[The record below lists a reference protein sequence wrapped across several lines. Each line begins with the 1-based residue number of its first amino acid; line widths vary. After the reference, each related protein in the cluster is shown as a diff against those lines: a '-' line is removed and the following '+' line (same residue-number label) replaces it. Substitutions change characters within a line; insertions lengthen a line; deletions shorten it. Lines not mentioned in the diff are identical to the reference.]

1 MDEKRKLKFTF
12 YSFAFLLIFGMV
24 GYKILLDV
32 DFIDAF
38 YMTVITISTVGFGEI
53 GTTSDASEM
62 FSVLMIFLGVG
73 IVGYAF
79 STVVAMFV
87 EGKVGDLWKG
97 SKMDR
102 KISALNDHYI
112 ICGSG
117 ELAEVIINK
126 FIHEEMAFVVIT
138 DNREDLDDY
147 SHHDILVVEGHS
159 TEESVLEHAGIERAK
174 GLLATLDSE
183 VDNIVTVLTARNM
196 NKDIYIIANSVSK
209 SGNDKLLKVG
219 ANKTLSAVEI
229 SGKRMA
235 SLMIKPNI
243 INFLDVVT
251 RIGDVE
257 LDLEE
262 VAVFPGSYLEN
273 KNLIEAEIPRKTG
286 LVVLAIKKKEDGKML
301 FNPPVDY
308 TFQIGDV
315 LIVLGR
321 EEQIDKLRHLG
332 DEIKD
337 EMKNEG
343 K

>member
-12 YSFAFLLIFGMV
+12 YSFAFLLIFGMI
-24 GYKILLDV
+24 GYKFLLNV

-53 GTTSDASEM
+53 GTTSNASEM
-62 FSVLMIFLGVG
+62 FSVLMFFLGVG

-79 STVVAMFV
+79 STVVAVFV

-97 SKMDR
+97 SKMNK
-102 KISALNDHYI
+102 KISALNNHYI
-112 ICGSG
+112 ICGSS

-126 FIHEEMAFVVIT
+126 FIREELDFVVIT
-138 DNREDLDDY
+138 DKREDLDDY
-147 SHHDILVVEGHS
+147 SHHDILVVEGQS
-159 TEESVLEHAGIERAK
+159 TEESVLEHAGIARAK
-174 GLLATLDSE
+174 GLLATLDNE

-219 ANKTLSAVEI
+219 ADKTLSAMEI

-262 VAVFPGSYLEN
+262 IVVKKGSYLED
-273 KNLIEAEIPRKTG
+273 KNLIEAQIPRKTG
-286 LVVLAIKKKEDGKML
+286 LTVLAIKKIEDGKML
-301 FNPPVDY
+301 FNPPIDY
-308 TFQIGDV
+308 TFKIGDI

-321 EEQIDKLRHLG
+321 EEQVDKLKHLG
-332 DEIKD
+332 DEIK
-337 EMKNEG
+337 NA
-343 K
+343 